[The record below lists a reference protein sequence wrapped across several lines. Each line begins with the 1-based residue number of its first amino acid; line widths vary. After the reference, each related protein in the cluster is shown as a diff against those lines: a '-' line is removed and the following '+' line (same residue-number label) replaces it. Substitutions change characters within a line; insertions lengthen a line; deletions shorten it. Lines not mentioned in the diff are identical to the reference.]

1 MPVSSLFMLT
11 GAAPTALRKR
21 RIPMQDSEN
30 PAWGCHIIRAA
41 LLTGQSVDHI
51 AKAFEH
57 LVHRS
62 VAVHAGILASLR
74 IVLGDHLGLRTVDI
88 DTVAYDLL
96 RGIVGTSRAT
106 VCGRPAPARVRP
118 YRSSC
123 RPQAP
128 FGRAL
133 YRRPRPAPWCAGIRR
148 RSNPR
153 PCATPYNR
161 GSCPRRYRLAPALR
175 ARYNPPCCDPV
186 PSYERSPSV

>member
-1 MPVSSLFMLT
+1 MVTLQILVLSFLVRIQVAQQSEIGKCRSRLFMLT

-74 IVLGDHLGLRTVDI
+74 IVLGDHLGLR
-88 DTVAYDLL
+88 
-96 RGIVGTSRAT
+96 
-106 VCGRPAPARVRP
+106 
-118 YRSSC
+118 
-123 RPQAP
+123 
-128 FGRAL
+128 
-133 YRRPRPAPWCAGIRR
+133 
-148 RSNPR
+148 
-153 PCATPYNR
+153 
-161 GSCPRRYRLAPALR
+161 
-175 ARYNPPCCDPV
+175 
-186 PSYERSPSV
+186 ER